1 MGSSELKVRATPI
14 SNDVNIRIPLIWF
27 VETIDSTWKYVE
39 EVGSKELTCGS
50 QAHIATLLFDPSMS
64 ALPIIVLHKAQSV
77 GLFTRQQGTWAG
89 FRPSWDRLVLPYW
102 WIDTATVIQPST
114 KGTADSDNWLIR
126 LFEKAVPWS
135 YHLLDNDWLPLS
147 QNLCWKPVSQQQ

>member
-64 ALPIIVLHKAQSV
+64 ALPILRLQKGAMV
-77 GLFTRQQGTWAG
+77 GLFT
-89 FRPSWDRLVLPYW
+89 
-102 WIDTATVIQPST
+102 
-114 KGTADSDNWLIR
+114 
-126 LFEKAVPWS
+126 
-135 YHLLDNDWLPLS
+135 H
-147 QNLCWKPVSQQQ
+147 